1 MYLFKFYLAFL
12 KNLYHK
18 LHLPLFMGVVQ
29 KSYPENLGKFF
40 SKHVVVQLVFTSSK
54 FTINTL
60 EKDRKY
66 VQG

>member
-1 MYLFKFYLAFL
+1 
-12 KNLYHK
+12 
-18 LHLPLFMGVVQ
+18 MGVVQ